1 MGFYSIAE
9 AVRPCIAGRMI
20 AGVLVTVKRSHL
32 VMSGMLAAMTL
43 ATACV
48 SQPVDIAARGSAAM
62 PVSAQEDLRT
72 AIATFRMRQN
82 EAGGWTL
89 GGDGTARGL
98 LGRLVGGAPE
108 EEDAAAAYLEQA
120 GEALPS
126 YLAGDIVLA
135 SGLVDDVA
143 SAALVVASTRTP
155 LPETLLVRDIA
166 EVESVLAAARRART
180 FFQAVS
186 VDDRAGLDANQRVT
200 LSEALSRLDTSIA
213 HLVGAA
219 DALAD
224 RRWAASNALT
234 G

>member
-1 MGFYSIAE
+1 
-9 AVRPCIAGRMI
+9 MI
-20 AGVLVTVKRSHL
+20 AI
-32 VMSGMLAAMTL
+32 SGAVL

-48 SQPVDIAARGSAAM
+48 SQPVDIAARAHTEL

-82 EAGGWTL
+82 EAGGWSL
-89 GGDGTARGL
+89 GGDGSARGL
-98 LGRLVGGAPE
+98 LGRLVAGAPE
-108 EEDAAAAYLEQA
+108 TTDTITSYLEGA
-120 GEALPS
+120 GGDVAS

-135 SGLVDDVA
+135 TGLVEEVA
-143 SAALVVASTRTP
+143 SAAIVVASTSAP
-155 LPETLLVRDIA
+155 LPESLLVRDIT
-166 EVESVLAAARRART
+166 EVESVLAAVRRART

-186 VDDRAGLDANQRVT
+186 VDGRASLTTNQRVT
-200 LSEALSRLDTSIA
+200 VSEALRRLDDAIA
-213 HLVGAA
+213 QLVGAA